1 MCLEIDRGAFTMAK
15 AASPVRL
22 QEELMESARVS
33 GSVQH
38 RSAAEQIE
46 YWADIGR
53 KVSKTIDPD
62 VLLAVEA
69 GLARI
74 TIEKV
79 KSTAIDPDS
88 VFAALDADRESGDLV
103 SAIAE
108 QSPIRY
114 QASKSN
120 PGLLEQ
126 IDSTGKTVVGQF
138 LNGEFI
144 PSGAK

>member
-1 MCLEIDRGAFTMAK
+1 MPK

-62 VLLAVEA
+62 TLLAVEA
-69 GLARI
+69 GLVRI
-74 TIEKV
+74 VVEQVQSEAVDTE
-79 KSTAIDPDS
+79 S
-88 VFAALDADRESGDLV
+88 VFAALDADRKSGKLA
-103 SAIAE
+103 SAVAE
-108 QSPIRY
+108 KSPIRY
-114 QASKSN
+114 QASKIK

-126 IDSTGKTVVGQF
+126 VDSEGNSVGGQF
-138 LNGEFI
+138 INGEFV
-144 PSGAK
+144 PAEPE

>member
-1 MCLEIDRGAFTMAK
+1 MPK

-22 QEELMESARVS
+22 QEGLMESARVS
-33 GSVQH
+33 GAALH

-53 KVSKTIDPD
+53 KVSRIIDPEI
-62 VLLAVEA
+62 LLAVEA

-74 TIEKV
+74 TVEKV
-79 KSTAIDPDS
+79 EAVNVNPES
-88 VFAALDADRESGDLV
+88 VFAALEADRESGELA

-114 QASKSN
+114 QASKTS
-120 PGLLEQ
+120 PGLLERVGSGG
-126 IDSTGKTVVGQF
+126 DVALGQF
-138 LNGEFI
+138 VNGEFI
-144 PSGAK
+144 PSDSW

>member
-1 MCLEIDRGAFTMAK
+1 MPK

-62 VLLAVEA
+62 TLLAVEA
-69 GLARI
+69 GLVRI
-74 TIEKV
+74 VVEQVQSEPVDTE
-79 KSTAIDPDS
+79 S
-88 VFAALDADRESGDLV
+88 VFAALDADRKSGKLA
-103 SAIAE
+103 SAVAE
-108 QSPIRY
+108 NSPIRY
-114 QASKSN
+114 QASKTR

-126 IDSTGKTVVGQF
+126 VDSEGNSAVGQF
-138 LNGEFI
+138 IDGEFV
-144 PSGAK
+144 PAEPE

>member
-1 MCLEIDRGAFTMAK
+1 MPK

-33 GSVQH
+33 GAIQH

-62 VLLAVEA
+62 TLLAVEA

-74 TIEKV
+74 VVEKV
-79 KSTAIDPDS
+79 QAEALDPDS
-88 VFAALDADRESGDLV
+88 VFAALDAERKSGKLA

-108 QSPIRY
+108 RSPVRY
-114 QASKSN
+114 RACRNK
-120 PGLLEQ
+120 PGQLEKFDAEGNS
-126 IDSTGKTVVGQF
+126 IVGQF
-138 LNGEFI
+138 VNGEFV
-144 PSGAK
+144 PAEPE

>member
-1 MCLEIDRGAFTMAK
+1 MPK

-62 VLLAVEA
+62 TLLAIEA
-69 GLARI
+69 GLVRI
-74 TIEKV
+74 VVEQVQSEAVDTE
-79 KSTAIDPDS
+79 S
-88 VFAALDADRESGDLV
+88 VFAALDADRKSGKLA
-103 SAIAE
+103 SAVAE
-108 QSPIRY
+108 KSPIRY
-114 QASKSN
+114 QASSIK

-126 IDSTGKTVVGQF
+126 VDSEGNSIVGQF
-138 LNGEFI
+138 IDGEFV
-144 PSGAK
+144 PAEPE

>member
-1 MCLEIDRGAFTMAK
+1 MPK

-62 VLLAVEA
+62 TLLAIEA
-69 GLARI
+69 GLVRI
-74 TIEKV
+74 VVEQVQSEAVDTE
-79 KSTAIDPDS
+79 S
-88 VFAALDADRESGDLV
+88 VFAALDAGRKSGKLA
-103 SAIAE
+103 SAVAE
-108 QSPIRY
+108 KSPIRY
-114 QASKSN
+114 QASRTK

-126 IDSTGKTVVGQF
+126 VDSEGNSVVGQF
-138 LNGEFI
+138 IDGEFV
-144 PSGAK
+144 PAEPG

>member
-1 MCLEIDRGAFTMAK
+1 MAK
-15 AASPVRL
+15 SASPVRL
-22 QEELMESARVS
+22 QEELMESARVN
-33 GSVQH
+33 GAVQH

-53 KVSKTIDPD
+53 KVSRSIDPD

-74 TIEKV
+74 KVEKI
-79 KSTAIDPDS
+79 KSVAVDPEP
-88 VFAALDADRESGDLV
+88 VFAALDANRESGELA

-114 QASKSN
+114 QASRNN

-126 IDSTGKTVVGQF
+126 IDQAGKTVVGQF
-138 LNGEFI
+138 LEGEFV
-144 PSGAK
+144 PADAN

>member
-1 MCLEIDRGAFTMAK
+1 MAK

-33 GSVQH
+33 GAVQH

-53 KVSKTIDPD
+53 KVSRTIDPD
-62 VLLAVEA
+62 ILLAVEA

-74 TIEKV
+74 TVENV
-79 KSTAIDPDS
+79 KSSAVDPES
-88 VFAALDADRESGDLV
+88 VFAALDSDRESGVLA

-126 IDSTGKTVVGQF
+126 VGPTGKTGIGQF
-138 LNGEFI
+138 INGEFVL
-144 PSGAK
+144 SDSK

>member
-1 MCLEIDRGAFTMAK
+1 MAK
-15 AASPVRL
+15 SASPVRL
-22 QEELMESARVS
+22 QEELMESARVN

-38 RSAAEQIE
+38 RSAAQQIE

-53 KVSKTIDPD
+53 KVAKSIDPD

-74 TIEKV
+74 TVEKI
-79 KSTAIDPDS
+79 KSVAVDPKS
-88 VFAALDADRESGDLV
+88 VFAALDADRESGELA

-114 QASKSN
+114 QASRNN

-126 IDSTGKTVVGQF
+126 IDQAGKTVVGQF
-138 LNGEFI
+138 LQGEFV
-144 PSGAK
+144 PADAK

>member
-1 MCLEIDRGAFTMAK
+1 MAK

-22 QEELMESARVS
+22 QKELMESARIS

-53 KVSKTIDPD
+53 KVSKTIDPYI
-62 VLLAVEA
+62 LLEVQA
-69 GLARI
+69 GLAHI
-74 TIEKV
+74 TVEKV
-79 KSTAIDPDS
+79 HSEAVDPES
-88 VFAALDADRESGDLV
+88 VFAALQADRVSGKLA

-114 QASKSN
+114 QASKSE

-126 IDSTGKTVVGQF
+126 IDTAGNLVVGQF
-138 LNGEFI
+138 LDGEFV
-144 PSGAK
+144 PSNSP

>member
-1 MCLEIDRGAFTMAK
+1 MPK

-22 QEELMESARVS
+22 QEGLMESARVS
-33 GSVQH
+33 GAALH

-53 KVSKTIDPD
+53 KVSRIIDPEI
-62 VLLAVEA
+62 LLAVEA

-74 TIEKV
+74 TVEKV
-79 KSTAIDPDS
+79 EAVNVNPES
-88 VFAALDADRESGDLV
+88 VFAALEADRASGELA

-114 QASKSN
+114 QASKTS
-120 PGLLEQ
+120 PGLLERVGSAG
-126 IDSTGKTVVGQF
+126 DVVLGQF
-138 LNGEFI
+138 VNGDFI
-144 PSGAK
+144 PSDS

>member
-1 MCLEIDRGAFTMAK
+1 
-15 AASPVRL
+15 
-22 QEELMESARVS
+22 MESARVS

-53 KVSKTIDPD
+53 KVSKAIDPD
-62 VLLAVEA
+62 TLLAIEA
-69 GLARI
+69 GLVQIRV
-74 TIEKV
+74 EKV
-79 KSTAIDPDS
+79 KSEPVDPVS
-88 VFAALDADRESGDLV
+88 VFAALDADRESGRLA

-108 QSPIRY
+108 QSPVRY

-120 PGLLEQ
+120 PGLLER
-126 IDSTGKTVVGQF
+126 IDSTGNSLVGKF

-144 PSGAK
+144 PSDSK

>member
-1 MCLEIDRGAFTMAK
+1 MAK

-53 KVSKTIDPD
+53 KVSKTVDPD
-62 VLLAVEA
+62 ILLAVEA

-74 TIEKV
+74 TVEKV
-79 KSTAIDPDS
+79 KSAAVDPES
-88 VFAALDADRESGDLV
+88 IFAALDADRESGVLA
-103 SAIAE
+103 SAISG

-114 QASKSN
+114 QASRSN

-126 IDSTGKTVVGQF
+126 VDPTGKIVVGQF
-138 LNGEFI
+138 LDGEFVRFE
-144 PSGAK
+144 PK

>member
-1 MCLEIDRGAFTMAK
+1 MAK

-22 QEELMESARVS
+22 QRELMESARVS

-46 YWADIGR
+46 YWADLGR
-53 KVSKTIDPD
+53 KVARIIDPE

-74 TIEKV
+74 TVEQV
-79 KSTAIDPDS
+79 QSPAVDPDA
-88 VFAALDADRESGDLV
+88 VFDALAADRRSGELGAAV
-103 SAIAE
+103 AE
-108 QSPIRY
+108 ISPIRY
-114 QASKSN
+114 QASREY

-126 IDSTGKTVVGQF
+126 IDAAGRVLVGQF
-138 LNGEFI
+138 VDGEFH
-144 PSGAK
+144 PATVE

>member
-1 MCLEIDRGAFTMAK
+1 MPK

-33 GSVQH
+33 GSIQH

-53 KVSKTIDPD
+53 KVSKTIDTD
-62 VLLAVEA
+62 TLLAVEA

-74 TIEKV
+74 VVEKIQ
-79 KSTAIDPDS
+79 TEALDADS
-88 VFAALDADRESGDLV
+88 VFAALDADRKSGKLA

-108 QSPIRY
+108 KSPIRY
-114 QASKSN
+114 QASKDK
-120 PGLLEQ
+120 PGLLEKVDAEGNS
-126 IDSTGKTVVGQF
+126 IVGQF
-138 LNGEFI
+138 IDGEFV
-144 PSGAK
+144 PAELE

>member
-1 MCLEIDRGAFTMAK
+1 MAK
-15 AASPVRL
+15 SASPVRL
-22 QEELMESARVS
+22 QEELMESARVN

-53 KVSKTIDPD
+53 KVSRSIDPD

-74 TIEKV
+74 KVEKI
-79 KSTAIDPDS
+79 KSTAVNPES
-88 VFAALDADRESGDLV
+88 VFAALDTNRESGELAT
-103 SAIAE
+103 AITG

-114 QASKSN
+114 QASRNN

-126 IDSTGKTVVGQF
+126 IDQAGKTVIGQF
-138 LNGEFI
+138 LDGKFV
-144 PSGAK
+144 PADAK

>member
-1 MCLEIDRGAFTMAK
+1 MPK

-22 QEELMESARVS
+22 QKELMESARIS
-33 GSVQH
+33 GSAQH

-53 KVSKTIDPD
+53 KVSRTIDPEI
-62 VLLAVEA
+62 LLAVDA

-74 TIEKV
+74 SVEPV
-79 KSTAIDPDS
+79 KSVAVEPGS
-88 VFAALDADRESGDLV
+88 VFAALDADRDSGELA

-114 QASKSN
+114 QASKTA

-126 IDSTGKTVVGQF
+126 VDSSGDIVVGQF
-138 LNGEFI
+138 INGDFV
-144 PSGAK
+144 PSDDE

>member
-1 MCLEIDRGAFTMAK
+1 MAK

-22 QEELMESARVS
+22 QEELMESARVD

-53 KVSKTIDPD
+53 KVSRRIDPD
-62 VLLAVEA
+62 VLLAVDA

-74 TIEKV
+74 TVEKV
-79 KSTAIDPDS
+79 KSAAVDPQS
-88 VFAALDADRESGDLV
+88 VFAALDADRVSGVLA
-103 SAIAE
+103 SAIAG
-108 QSPIRY
+108 QSPVRY

-120 PGLLEQ
+120 PGLLERM
-126 IDSTGKTVVGQF
+126 DPAGKTLLGT
-138 LNGEFI
+138 FI
-144 PSGAK
+144 DGDFVPSEAK